1 MRPGNV
7 TALSEKV
14 FLAAFMHSGQGDS
27 RRHRVIR
34 GSRARAAITLIF
46 FCEGVIFGSWVS
58 RVPAIEAHVHART
71 GPLGLA
77 LLGIAGGALLSRQA
91 AGQLVV
97 RIGSRA
103 VTRTGITACCA
114 LLPLPALAPGVLALG
129 LTLIALGAALG
140 LLDVGMNANGVAVQ
154 GELGRPVMSSFHGS
168 YSVGGLT
175 GSVAGG
181 RAAAAG
187 LSPPAHFLI
196 VAVAVCCLSLLA
208 SAWLLPPAGDAARPR
223 TRPAAAPGSA
233 ISGSAAGSAAPAPG
247 PARGWARLP
256 AQYRL
261 ALFLLGFVGLC
272 SMVGEGA
279 VGDWGAIYLHGN
291 LHTSLSFASFGFAAY
306 ALAMAA
312 GRLLGDRFVAR
323 WGGLRVISRF
333 AAVAGAGFA
342 VALLI
347 GNPVAA
353 ICGFTVLGL
362 GLSAVI
368 PVTFSAAG
376 RLGDEVAGPAIT
388 VVSSIAVTGSLAGPP
403 VIGFVAELTGL
414 PAALGLVSLLAFIAA
429 GVIWAVRPMREP
441 AGPGRP
447 ALTPVS

>member
-1 MRPGNV
+1 
-7 TALSEKV
+7 
-14 FLAAFMHSGQGDS
+14 
-27 RRHRVIR
+27 
-34 GSRARAAITLIF
+34 
-46 FCEGVIFGSWVS
+46 
-58 RVPAIEAHVHART
+58 
-71 GPLGLA
+71 
-77 LLGIAGGALLSRQA
+77 
-91 AGQLVV
+91 VV
-97 RIGSRA
+97 RVGSRA
-103 VTRTGITACCA
+103 VTRTGITACCV
-114 LLPLPALAPGVLALG
+114 LLPLPAIAPGVLALG
-129 LTLIALGAALG
+129 LALIGLGAALG

-168 YSVGGLT
+168 YSVGGLI

-187 LSPPAHFLI
+187 LSPLAHFLI
-196 VAVAVCCLSLLA
+196 VAAAVCCISLLA
-208 SAWLLPPAGDAARPR
+208 SAWLLPPAAGDASPA
-223 TRPAAAPGSA
+223 PAA
-233 ISGSAAGSAAPAPG
+233 G

-256 AQYRL
+256 AQYRI

-342 VALLI
+342 LALLI

-353 ICGFTVLGL
+353 ICGFTILGL

-414 PAALGLVSLLAFIAA
+414 PAALGLVSLLAFVAA
-429 GVIWAVRPMREP
+429 GLIWAVRPMREP
-441 AGPGRP
+441 GSTGHAAAAPDHGRSSRVP
-447 ALTPVS
+447 DQARRQ